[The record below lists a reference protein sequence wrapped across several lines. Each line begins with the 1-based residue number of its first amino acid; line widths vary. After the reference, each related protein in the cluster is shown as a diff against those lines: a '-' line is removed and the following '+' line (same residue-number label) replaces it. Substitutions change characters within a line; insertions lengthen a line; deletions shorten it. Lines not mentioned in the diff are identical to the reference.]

1 MDRMAVPLVVAKV
14 FPVGKPSPNNHN
26 SPRSSPP
33 ISNRHKLVVEVE
45 VAPNH
50 PRSGPAIS
58 NRRKLVVAARDL
70 V

>member
-26 SPRSSPP
+26 
-33 ISNRHKLVVEVE
+33 
-45 VAPNH
+45 H
-50 PRSGPAIS
+50 PHSGPAIS